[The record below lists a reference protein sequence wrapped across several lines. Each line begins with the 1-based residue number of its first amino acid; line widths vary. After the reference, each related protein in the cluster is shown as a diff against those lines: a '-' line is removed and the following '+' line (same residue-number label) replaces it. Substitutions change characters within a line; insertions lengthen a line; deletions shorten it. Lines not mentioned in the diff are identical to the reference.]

1 LRRLVALDH
10 GEAVALR
17 TVWFFLIFPTAYFLH
32 IGYTESLFLAFM
44 LASLFSARKECWW
57 MAGVFGALCWMTRPT
72 GIVLLPTLAIEAAH
86 RFWETRRWQ
95 WQWLWIAFVPV
106 GFGVYL
112 LLNYKIAGS
121 PFAFLPMRRQLFY
134 LSGAPPW
141 VGMMA
146 AWRNQLQAPS
156 SAITVGTEEFLA
168 ASLGLACA
176 IISWIKLRPIYAVW
190 ITGSWLLVTSAT
202 FLVSEPRYALTL
214 FPIFMLAGLAGRNRF
229 WYGTMTASSLLFM
242 ALFAGLFV
250 RGWWG
255 F

>member
-1 LRRLVALDH
+1 
-10 GEAVALR
+10 
-17 TVWFFLIFPTAYFLH
+17 
-32 IGYTESLFLAFM
+32 
-44 LASLFSARKECWW
+44 
-57 MAGVFGALCWMTRPT
+57 
-72 GIVLLPTLAIEAAH
+72 
-86 RFWETRRWQ
+86 
-95 WQWLWIAFVPV
+95 
-106 GFGVYL
+106 
-112 LLNYKIAGS
+112 
-121 PFAFLPMRRQLFY
+121 MRRQLFY

-229 WYGTMTASSLLFM
+229 WYGTMTAASLLFM

>member
-1 LRRLVALDH
+1 
-10 GEAVALR
+10 
-17 TVWFFLIFPTAYFLH
+17 
-32 IGYTESLFLAFM
+32 
-44 LASLFSARKECWW
+44 
-57 MAGVFGALCWMTRPT
+57 MAGLFGALCWMTRPT

-95 WQWLWIAFVPV
+95 WQWLWIALVPV
-106 GFGVYL
+106 GFCVYL
-112 LLNYKIAGS
+112 LLNLKIAGDA
-121 PFAFLPMRRQLFY
+121 FAFLPMRRQLFY
-134 LSGAPPW
+134 LSGAWPW
-141 VGMMA
+141 VGMGA

-156 SAITVGTEEFLA
+156 SALMVGTHEFFFA
-168 ASLGLACA
+168 CLGLFCA

-229 WYGTMTASSLLFM
+229 CYGTMTAASLLFL

-250 RGWWG
+250 RGWWA